1 MNIYDLHYLCKSK
14 CFLSELYVVKQI
26 ELCASSIT
34 VNQSKK
40 AKPFFKDTEA
50 MQTLFDRMR
59 FFFEMWTMFGRP
71 LPSAFP
77 HRQLTVTRNDYLLKL
92 IYN

>member
-59 FFFEMWTMFGRP
+59 IFFWNVDNVWTSFAIHF
-71 LPSAFP
+71 ST
-77 HRQLTVTRNDYLLKL
+77 QVTTETRNDYS
-92 IYN
+92 IEV